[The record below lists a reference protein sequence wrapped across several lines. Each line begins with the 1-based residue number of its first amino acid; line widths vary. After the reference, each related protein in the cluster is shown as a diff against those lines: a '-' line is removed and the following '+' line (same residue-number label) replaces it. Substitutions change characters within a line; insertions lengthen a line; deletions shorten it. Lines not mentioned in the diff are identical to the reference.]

1 MTDDHGRL
9 RRAMADLA
17 EHGGNAD
24 MYARTLRKSRQS
36 QRRTRIAATA
46 TAAAAVFTIAGA
58 VAYAT
63 ADRSAPTPPIAT
75 YSPTS
80 SPTPTP
86 TPPPTPTHTPSPSLT
101 STSTAPSHT
110 PTSRPPRSS
119 TTTSSPPQSSTTTSN
134 PPRYPDCPSAKTLEK
149 LVDLPEDWSFVPS
162 SVKCWQTWATAA
174 PQGPTPGDGIY
185 LFRYEP
191 GPGWRYHSQ
200 GSSYR
205 CQDLGITEGDPP
217 FCEMD

>member
-24 MYARTLRKSRQS
+24 MYERTLRKSRQS
-36 QRRTRIAATA
+36 KRRTRIAATA

-75 YSPTS
+75 YSPSPSPTP
-80 SPTPTP
+80 SPTPT
-86 TPPPTPTHTPSPSLT
+86 HAPSPSRT
-101 STSTAPSHT
+101 SKSVAPSDT

-149 LVDLPEDWSFVPS
+149 LADLPEDWTFKPS
-162 SVKCWQTWATAA
+162 SVECWQTWATAA

-185 LFRYEP
+185 LFHYEP

-200 GSSYR
+200 GSGYR
-205 CQDLGITEGDPP
+205 CQDLGITAGHPP